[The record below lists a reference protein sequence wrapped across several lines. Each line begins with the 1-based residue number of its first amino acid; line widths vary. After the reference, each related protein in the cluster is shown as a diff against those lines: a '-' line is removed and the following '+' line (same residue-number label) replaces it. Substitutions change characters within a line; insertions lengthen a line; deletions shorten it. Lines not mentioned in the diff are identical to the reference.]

1 MKVFTDEQQYDLGP
15 CAVALGTFDGVHI
28 GHQTLIRRAMELA
41 RELGAASVVYTFDRH
56 PLSVLAPER
65 APRELLTLDEKLH
78 KLEELGVDGALV
90 KPFTAEFAAMDPTAY
105 LELLARQMQAR
116 AIVAGF
122 NYTFGAMGR
131 GDAALIRSEAARLGY
146 RAEIVDAVTDGGD
159 TVSSTL
165 IRALQDRGE
174 IARAARLMR

>member
-1 MKVFTDEQQYDLGP
+1 MYIWESEMQYDLGP
-15 CAVALGTFDGVHI
+15 CTVALGTFDGVHI
-28 GHQTLIRRAMELA
+28 GHQALIRRAMELA

-65 APRELLTLDEKLH
+65 APRELLTLEQKLH
-78 KLEELGVDGALV
+78 RLEELGVDGVLV

-105 LELLARQMQAR
+105 LELLARELQAR
-116 AIVAGF
+116 AVVAGF

-131 GDAALIRSEAARLGY
+131 GNAALIQSESARLGY
-146 RAEIVDAVTDGGD
+146 RAEIVDAVTDRGD

-165 IRALQDRGE
+165 IRGLQDRGE